1 VFLLID
7 ISIDIYLIYLHHEFL
22 LMGLRSILGFLV
34 LCDSVA
40 LKFSQY
46 PKYGL
51 DLLRNESNPEEQ
63 YVIRM
68 ALSASMLFSDIYFY
82 YGKETTSGF
91 DLFTNWVNLARG
103 GIDLDGRNYTFAIEY
118 VQDYSNESD
127 VKMVYKSLV
136 SKYDIFYSP
145 VTSGLT
151 RPAVEITDPAGK
163 LILSSASTTSIFV
176 NRTAAFT
183 LAPSNNGYLE
193 SSMGAF
199 SANGAKSVAVLKDVG
214 YGGCGDTPED
224 SVNIAKKYNLT
235 LHGFYML
242 DATSANYSALVREVV
257 SDLMA
262 NKVETIVGCS
272 YSELCYAVSSPPHL
286 LLSRTRFL

>member
-1 VFLLID
+1 M
-7 ISIDIYLIYLHHEFL
+7 S
-22 LMGLRSILGFLV
+22 R
-34 LCDSVA
+34 
-40 LKFSQY
+40 Y

-68 ALSASMLFSDIYFY
+68 ATSASMASDDLYFY
-82 YGKETTSGF
+82 YGREMTSGF
-91 DLFTNWVNLARG
+91 DFFTNWVNLGRRG
-103 GIDLDGRNYTFAIEY
+103 ISLWDRNYSFAIEY
-118 VQDYSNESD
+118 VQDYSNKSD
-127 VKMVYKSLV
+127 VTKVYRSMV
-136 SKYDIFYSP
+136 SKYDIFHSP
-145 VTSGLT
+145 HSSGLT
-151 RPAVEITDPAGK
+151 QPAVEITDPAGK
-163 LILSSASTTSIFV
+163 LIFSSASTTSIFV
-176 NRTAAFT
+176 NRTAAFSMM
-183 LAPSNNGYLE
+183 ASNNGYLE

-199 SANGAKSVAVLKDVG
+199 SANGAKSVAVLKDTD

-242 DATSANYSALVREVV
+242 DVTSANYSGLVREVV

-272 YSELCYAVSSPPHL
+272 YSKLCYAVRSS
-286 LLSRTRFL
+286 STAEFMSNFSDKA